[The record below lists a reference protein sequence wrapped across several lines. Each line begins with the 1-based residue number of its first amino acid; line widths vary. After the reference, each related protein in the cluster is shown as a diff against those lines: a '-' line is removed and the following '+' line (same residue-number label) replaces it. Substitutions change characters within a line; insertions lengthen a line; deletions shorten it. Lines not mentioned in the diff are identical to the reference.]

1 MTPLG
6 KETVGMMSAL
16 AGAGRYL
23 TLPVGETR
31 PRNVWQA
38 RSLTA
43 FLMVALFFAG
53 FWLVPQI
60 ANAQDAVGA
69 NTLDSDPDSAADL
82 VWTVT
87 AGILVFFMQAGF
99 AFLGAGLIR
108 SKNTV
113 SYMTRGFMGFAI
125 ASLAYWA
132 FGFAFM
138 FGGSGGFGL
147 EAGNEFIGGSGFFL
161 AGDAYD
167 VSTIGRWFFQVMLAA
182 TAAAIVAGGV
192 AERMKLTAYLAY
204 SFVLA
209 ALIYPVYGHW
219 VWGGGWLASLEI
231 GETAGLADFAGSG
244 VVHAF
249 AGLAALVCA
258 AAVGPRLGRF
268 RADGTPNPVKGHNVP
283 FVAAGAFILFV
294 GWFGFNA
301 GNAAASADLRISVIA
316 ANTVLAGAAGA
327 VVALYLSMFRTG
339 KADLPTV
346 CRGALAG
353 LVGVSAGCAFVAPWA
368 AVLIGACAVPVMLGT
383 TFVVERV
390 LRVDDVTGVVSVHG
404 GAGIWGV
411 LAVGIFA
418 DGTYGISGFIDGNG
432 EQFVIQIIGLLAL
445 IGWVVVVAGA
455 TCWALNRLMGLRTSR
470 QDELSGLD
478 VPQHG
483 IEAYPEEQPLPEL
496 MAEED
501 GF

>member
-1 MTPLG
+1 
-6 KETVGMMSAL
+6 MMSAL

-31 PRNVWQA
+31 PRDVWQA
-38 RSLTA
+38 RGLTA
-43 FLMVALFFAG
+43 LVMLALLFAG

-60 ANAQDAVGA
+60 ANAQDAGGA
-69 NTLDSDPDSAADL
+69 DTLAADPDSAVDF

-87 AGILVFFMQAGF
+87 AGVLVFFMQAGF
-99 AFLGAGLIR
+99 AFLGAGLVR

-113 SYMTRGFMGFAI
+113 SYLTRGFMGFAI

-147 EAGNEFIGGSGFFL
+147 KEGNDFIGVSGFFL
-161 AGDAYD
+161 AGNAYD
-167 VSTIGRWFFQVMLAA
+167 VTTIAHWFFQVMLAA

-204 SFVLA
+204 GFVLA

-219 VWGGGWLASLEI
+219 VWGGGWLSSLEI

-268 RADGTPNPVKGHNVP
+268 SADGRPNLVKGHNVP
-283 FVAAGAFILFV
+283 FVAVGTLILFL

-301 GNAAASADLRISVIA
+301 GNAAASDDLRISVIV

-327 VVALYLSMFRTG
+327 VVALYWTMFRTG

-346 CRGALAG
+346 CKGALAG

-368 AVLIGACAVPVMLGT
+368 AVLIGALAVPVMLGAK
-383 TFVVERV
+383 FVVERI

-418 DGTYGISGFIDGNG
+418 DGSYGISGFIDGNG
-432 EQFVIQIIGLLAL
+432 EQFVIQIIGALAL
-445 IGWVVVVAGA
+445 IGWVVITAGA
-455 TCWALNRLMGLRTSR
+455 VCWALNRTMGLRTSR
-470 QDELSGLD
+470 EDELSGLD
-478 VPQHG
+478 LPQHG
-483 IEAYPEEQPLPEL
+483 AEAYPEEQPLPEL

-501 GF
+501 EP